1 MQTMPGSEENCRVHV
16 RVSLDISGES
26 RAGRERVEV
35 GRKGKAQKLK
45 VVERLGEGWEVDAGA
60 RSSHELES
68 RVRS

>member
-1 MQTMPGSEENCRVHV
+1 MRWE
-16 RVSLDISGES
+16 
-26 RAGRERVEV
+26 GRERVEV
-35 GRKGKAQKLK
+35 GRKGKGQKLK